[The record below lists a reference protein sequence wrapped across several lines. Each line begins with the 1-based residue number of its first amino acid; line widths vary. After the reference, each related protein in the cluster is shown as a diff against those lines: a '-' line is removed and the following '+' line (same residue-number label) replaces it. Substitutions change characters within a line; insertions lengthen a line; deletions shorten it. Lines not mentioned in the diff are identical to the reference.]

1 MSDRGDGGDL
11 DVKRNGTSYYLLWLS
26 NFFSPVFLISVV
38 ILCSIMSLCTG
49 SSWTTIGTIGVAF
62 IGIGTGLEIPVGLTA
77 GAIISGAYFGDKQS
91 PVSDS
96 TNFCRFCRKDG
107 FV

>member
-1 MSDRGDGGDL
+1 
-11 DVKRNGTSYYLLWLS
+11 
-26 NFFSPVFLISVV
+26 
-38 ILCSIMSLCTG
+38 MSLCTG

-62 IGIGTGLEIPVGLTA
+62 IGIGTGLKIPVGLTA

-96 TNFCRFCRKDG
+96 TNFAASVAKTDLYEHVRSMLFTTGPAYIGSLIRFWNPG
-107 FV
+107 IEIQ